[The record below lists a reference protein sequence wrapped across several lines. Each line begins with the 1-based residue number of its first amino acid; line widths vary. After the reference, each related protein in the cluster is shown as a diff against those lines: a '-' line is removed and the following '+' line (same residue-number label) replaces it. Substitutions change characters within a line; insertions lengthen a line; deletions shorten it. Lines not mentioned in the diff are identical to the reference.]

1 MTIDNPLKGFNDLG
15 DFIQVREGSLSS
27 DFCRAVIEK
36 FNNDENVEPD
46 QTIGGNI
53 ESIQKRDCVS
63 VTNSKEWQEEDL
75 VFFTALQ
82 KGLESYNVPSLYN
95 SAGKYQDHGYQIVHQ
110 NSDGYYHWHHDADW
124 EGNWSRTIT
133 FLWYLN
139 TLEDGYTEFFNGHK
153 VYPEEGK
160 LLMFPANNIFCHRS
174 TKTETNK
181 YICTGWIYQEN
192 LRSRVL
198 DNV

>member
-1 MTIDNPLKGFNDLG
+1 MIRDNPLKGFNDLG

-27 DFCRAVIEK
+27 DFCRSVIKK
-36 FNNDENVEPD
+36 FNNDENVGPD
-46 QTIGGNI
+46 QTLGGNK
-53 ESIQKRDCVS
+53 ESIQKRDSIS
-63 VTNSKEWQEEDL
+63 VTNSEEWKEEDL

-82 KGLESYNVPSLYN
+82 KGLESYNIPN
-95 SAGKYQDHGYQIVHQ
+95 STGKYKDLGYKIAHQ
-110 NSDGYYHWHHDADW
+110 NSDGYYHWHHDAHW
-124 EGNWSRTIT
+124 EDNWCRTIS

-174 TKTETNK
+174 TKTKTNK
-181 YICTGWIYQEN
+181 YICTGWIYEEN
-192 LRSRVL
+192 YKSRVFN
-198 DNV
+198 NV